1 MTNQNEARGIIAFK
15 SAQLEEQL
23 RKAGATGVG
32 LKELSDS
39 VSHLFSDADVARIR
53 KVYELRN
60 KAIHEHD
67 YFIEQGV
74 LDRYVANVDSV
85 AHVLEPSPGT
95 DAYFR
100 KKLAESDH
108 IDDETYQWMSERGQQ
123 WVADRQAQKAE
134 VIQATVEQAFDPSG
148 AETAPKRELNPE
160 ELRKQRLEE
169 LKNRQLAR
177 EMDVKCTARSGL
189 SPQTKEKIRNGAI
202 TLGIHLLGS
211 MFKR

>member
-1 MTNQNEARGIIAFK
+1 MTNQNEARGIIALK

-32 LKELSDS
+32 LKELSES
-39 VSHLFSDADVARIR
+39 VSHLFSEADIARIR

-60 KAIHEHD
+60 KAIHEHG
-67 YFIEQGV
+67 YFIDQSV
-74 LDRYVANVDSV
+74 LDRYVVNVDSV
-85 AHVLEPSPGT
+85 IHVLEPRPGT
-95 DAYFR
+95 DSYFR
-100 KKLAESDH
+100 KKLAESDYV
-108 IDDETYQWMSERGQQ
+108 DEEAYQWLTEKSQQ

-134 VIQATVEQAFDPSG
+134 FSQATAEQAFDPSEAG
-148 AETAPKRELNPE
+148 TAPKRAITPE

-202 TLGIHLLGS
+202 TVGIQILGS
-211 MFKR
+211 IFKR